1 MPITITLTCPH
12 CQSEDLIKFGFA
24 PDGRQ
29 RYRCKT
35 CGKQHR
41 ENPRTNAYS
50 PEEKEI
56 IINASQ
62 ERSSLRGLQRTFGVE
77 RHTISK
83 WIKKKLMNSQN

>member
-12 CQSEDLIKFGFA
+12 CQSDALVKFGFA

-35 CGKQHR
+35 CLKQHR
-41 ENPRTNAYS
+41 ENPRPHGYS
-50 PEEKEI
+50 QEQKDI
-56 IINASQ
+56 IIKASQ
-62 ERSSLRGLQRTFGVE
+62 ERSSLRGLQRTFDVD

>member
-1 MPITITLTCPH
+1 MAITITLTCPH
-12 CQSEDLIKFGFA
+12 CTSENLVKFGFA

-41 ENPRTNAYS
+41 EKPRTNAY
-50 PEEKEI
+50 PEQQREMI
-56 IINASQ
+56 IKASQ

-83 WIKKKLMNSQN
+83 WIKKKQINSQP

>member
-12 CQSEDLIKFGFA
+12 CQSEDLVKFGFA

-35 CGKQHR
+35 CRKQHR
-41 ENPRTNAYS
+41 ENPRSNAYS
-50 PEEKEI
+50 EQEKEI

>member
-1 MPITITLTCPH
+1 MPITVTLTCPH
-12 CQSEDLIKFGFA
+12 CQSEDLVKYGFA

-35 CGKQHR
+35 CKKQHR

-56 IINASQ
+56 IIKASQ
-62 ERSSLRGLQRTFGVE
+62 ERSSLRGVERTFGVN
-77 RHTISK
+77 RATVSI
-83 WIKKKLMNSQN
+83 WIKKKQINSPS